1 MAQITTRKR
10 GNYWEYSFEIASING
25 KRKRKSKSGFKTKK
39 ECLEAGAKA
48 KAEYDSTGD
57 VFEQSDISLVDY
69 MNFWLDDYVTKNCK
83 ASTKQTYSQVI
94 RLQITPYF
102 GDIRLKAVTPKKC
115 QDFLYHLQEKGL
127 AKAYITM
134 SRVVLHSAMDYA
146 VFPMQ
151 YIKANPTDFVK
162 INIKDTTPPKKEEEK
177 SLTKEQFKQ
186 LLSKVTPLTK
196 YVEIPLYLGWHTGL
210 RCGEACALTWDDVDF
225 DNRTM
230 TINKTMVCVNNQFY
244 ITPPKTK
251 YSNRTILL
259 GDTILEI
266 LKNWKAEQEM
276 IAKCVGINAPNKVC
290 TGRDLSAMTTR
301 YLQSRCNILNKQL
314 DFNFHFHMLRHTHAT
329 QLIQNGAP
337 IKDVQLRL
345 GHGSIKST
353 LEIYTHYDK
362 SASERSVD
370 ILEAVSEG
378 L

>member
-1 MAQITTRKR
+1 MAQISTRKR
-10 GNYWEYSFEIASING
+10 GNTWEYSFEIASVNG
-25 KRKRKSKSGFKTKK
+25 KRKRKSKGGFRTKK
-39 ECLEAGAKA
+39 ECLEAGTKA

-57 VFEQSDISLVDY
+57 VFESSDISLVDY
-69 MNFWLDDYVTKNCK
+69 MQFWLEDYVSKNCK

-102 GDIRLKAVTPKKC
+102 KDMRLKNLTPKKC

-127 AKAYITM
+127 AKSYITM
-134 SRVVLHSAMDYA
+134 ARVVLHSAMDYA

-186 LLSKVTPLTK
+186 LMSKVTPLTK
-196 YVEIPLYLGWHTGL
+196 YVEIPLYLVWHTGL
-210 RCGEACALTWDDVDF
+210 RCGEACALTWDDIDF

-251 YSNRTILL
+251 YSNRTVLL

-266 LKNWKAEQEM
+266 LKNWKEEQEM

-314 DFNFHFHMLRHTHAT
+314 DFDFHFHKLRHTHAT

-370 ILEAVSEG
+370 ILESVSTG

>member
-1 MAQITTRKR
+1 MAQISTRKR
-10 GNYWEYSFEIASING
+10 GNTWEYSFEIASING
-25 KRKRKSKSGFKTKK
+25 KRKRKSKGGFRTKK
-39 ECLEAGAKA
+39 ECLEAGTKA

-57 VFEQSDISLVDY
+57 VFESSDISLVDY
-69 MNFWLDDYVTKNCK
+69 MQFWLEDYVSKNCK

-102 GDIRLKAVTPKKC
+102 KDMRLKNLTPKKC

-127 AKAYITM
+127 AKSYITM
-134 SRVVLHSAMDYA
+134 ARVVLHSAMDYA

-186 LLSKVTPLTK
+186 LMSKVTPLTK

-210 RCGEACALTWDDVDF
+210 RCGEACALTWDDIDF

-266 LKNWKAEQEM
+266 LKNWKEEQEM

-314 DFNFHFHMLRHTHAT
+314 DFDFHFHKLRHTHAT

-370 ILEAVSEG
+370 ILESVSTG

>member
-1 MAQITTRKR
+1 MAQISTRKR
-10 GNYWEYSFEIASING
+10 GNTWEYSFEIASVNG
-25 KRKRKSKSGFKTKK
+25 KRKRKSKGGFRTKK
-39 ECLEAGAKA
+39 ECLEAGTKA

-69 MNFWLDDYVTKNCK
+69 MNFWLDDYVSKNCK
-83 ASTKQTYSQVI
+83 ASTRQTYSQVI

-102 GDIRLKAVTPKKC
+102 KDMRLKNLTPKMC

-127 AKAYITM
+127 AKSYITM

-151 YIKANPTDFVK
+151 YIRVNPTYFVK
-162 INIKDTTPPKKEEEK
+162 INIKDTKQPKKEEEK
-177 SLTKEQFKQ
+177 SLTKEQFEQ
-186 LLSKVTPLTK
+186 LLSLVTPLTK
-196 YVEIPLYLGWHTGL
+196 YVEIALYLGWHTGL
-210 RCGEACALTWDDVDF
+210 RCGEACALTWDDIDF
-225 DNRTM
+225 ENRTM

-244 ITPPKTK
+244 ITPPKTR
-251 YSNRTILL
+251 YSNRNILL

-314 DFNFHFHMLRHTHAT
+314 DFDFHFHKLRHTHAT

>member
-1 MAQITTRKR
+1 
-10 GNYWEYSFEIASING
+10 
-25 KRKRKSKSGFKTKK
+25 
-39 ECLEAGAKA
+39 
-48 KAEYDSTGD
+48 
-57 VFEQSDISLVDY
+57 
-69 MNFWLDDYVTKNCK
+69 
-83 ASTKQTYSQVI
+83 
-94 RLQITPYF
+94 
-102 GDIRLKAVTPKKC
+102 
-115 QDFLYHLQEKGL
+115 
-127 AKAYITM
+127 M

-162 INIKDTTPPKKEEEK
+162 INIKDTTPPKKEDEK

-186 LLSKVTPLTK
+186 LLSKVRPLTR

-266 LKNWKAEQEM
+266 LRNWKAEQEM

-314 DFNFHFHMLRHTHAT
+314 DFDFHFHKLRHTHAT

-337 IKDVQLRL
+337 IKDVKLSL

-362 SASERSVD
+362 
-370 ILEAVSEG
+370 
-378 L
+378 